1 MTEICDINLCT
12 GCAACASVCAH
23 KAINMVEVPPHGYL
37 HPKINN
43 DLCVDCGLCSKTCPA
58 NNPPE
63 FNSPLTAFAAISK
76 NHDDLMSSSSGAAS
90 SVLATHIIKKGGVV
104 YGSVE
109 EDYTHIAHQRIDS
122 LGDLPKIKGSKY
134 VHSYTTDIFPKV
146 KADLQ
151 QGLEVLFLGTPCQ
164 IAGLRKY
171 LRKSYDNLTL
181 VDLCCHGVPS
191 QKFLRDDVEHLCDV
205 TFRNKGDMSKPWDRW
220 GLYVTFRNKG
230 DMSKPWDRW
239 GLYVTFR
246 NKGDMSKPWD
256 RYGIYLSGKE
266 KNMIISPFL
275 KDNYI
280 TAFMSGLLFRE
291 NCYTCPYAR
300 AKRVSD
306 ITIADFWGY
315 QGKQIKTDDGISLLM
330 PSTKKGMQLIASCQ
344 SAFYCEERLAAEAIK
359 GNGQFNHP
367 SSRPKERDTFLRMYS
382 EDMQEAY
389 RIALRDYI
397 KNYKK
402 RILKGKVYKVLKPL
416 AVLKRKVIKK

>member
-1 MTEICDINLCT
+1 MTEICDLNSCT
-12 GCAACASVCAH
+12 GCAACAGVCAH
-23 KAINMVEVPPHGYL
+23 KAISMVEVPPHGYL

-43 DLCVDCGLCSKTCPA
+43 DLCVDCGLCSKTCPV
-58 NNPPE
+58 NNPPV
-63 FNSPLTAFAAISK
+63 FNSPQTAFAAISK
-76 NHDDLMSSSSGAAS
+76 DRDDLMSSSSGAAS
-90 SVLATHIIKKGGVV
+90 SVLATHIINKGGVV

-109 EDYTHIAHQRIDS
+109 EDYAHIAHQRIDS
-122 LGDLPKIKGSKY
+122 LTDLPKIKGSKY

-146 KADLQ
+146 KTDLQ

-230 DMSKPWDRW
+230 DMSKPWDR
-239 GLYVTFR
+239 
-246 NKGDMSKPWD
+246 
-256 RYGIYLSGKE
+256 YGVYLSEKE
-266 KNMIISPFL
+266 NKMISSPFL

-300 AKRVSD
+300 AERVSD

-315 QGKQIKTDDGISLLM
+315 QGKEIKVDNGISLLM
-330 PSTKKGMQLIASCQ
+330 PSTPKGVRLIEVCKP
-344 SAFYCEERLAAEAIK
+344 AFYCEERLAAEAIK

-367 SSRPKERDTFLRMYS
+367 SSRPKERDAFLRMYS

>member
-1 MTEICDINLCT
+1 MTEICDLNSCT
-12 GCAACASVCAH
+12 GCAACAGVCAH
-23 KAINMVEVPPHGYL
+23 KAISMVEVPPHGYL

-43 DLCVDCGLCSKTCPA
+43 DLCVDCGLCSKTCPV
-58 NNPPE
+58 NNPPV

-76 NHDDLMSSSSGAAS
+76 DRDDLMSSSSGAAS
-90 SVLATHIIKKGGVV
+90 SVLATHIINKGGVV

-109 EDYTHIAHQRIDS
+109 EDYAHIAHQRIDS
-122 LGDLPKIKGSKY
+122 LTDLPKIKGSKY

-146 KADLQ
+146 KTDLQ

-230 DMSKPWDRW
+230 DMSKPWDR
-239 GLYVTFR
+239 
-246 NKGDMSKPWD
+246 
-256 RYGIYLSGKE
+256 YGVYLSEKE
-266 KNMIISPFL
+266 NKMISSPFL

-300 AKRVSD
+300 AERVSD

-315 QGKQIKTDDGISLLM
+315 QGKEIKVDNGISLLM
-330 PSTKKGMQLIASCQ
+330 PSTPKGVRLIEVCKP
-344 SAFYCEERLAAEAIK
+344 AFYCEERLAAEAIK

-367 SSRPKERDTFLRMYS
+367 SSRPKERDAFLRMYS

>member
-1 MTEICDINLCT
+1 MTEICDIKSCT
-12 GCAACASVCAH
+12 GCAACAGVCAH
-23 KAINMVEVPPHGYL
+23 KAISMVEVPPHGYL

-43 DLCVDCGLCSKTCPA
+43 DLCVDCGLCSKTCPV
-58 NNPPE
+58 NNPPV
-63 FNSPLTAFAAISK
+63 FNSPQTAFAAISK
-76 NHDDLMSSSSGAAS
+76 DRDDLMSSSSGAAS
-90 SVLATHIIKKGGVV
+90 SVLATHIVNKGGVV

-109 EDYTHIAHQRIDS
+109 EDYAHIAHQRIDS
-122 LGDLPKIKGSKY
+122 LTDLPKIKGSKY

-230 DMSKPWDRW
+230 DMSKPWDR
-239 GLYVTFR
+239 
-246 NKGDMSKPWD
+246 
-256 RYGIYLSGKE
+256 YGIYLSGKE

-300 AKRVSD
+300 AERVSD

-315 QGKQIKTDDGISLLM
+315 QGKQIKSDDGISLLM
-330 PSTKKGMQLIASCQ
+330 PSTEKGMQLIESCQ

-367 SSRPKERDTFLRMYS
+367 SSRPEERDAFLLMYP
-382 EDMQEAY
+382 EDMQQAY
-389 RIALRDYI
+389 RIALRSYR
-397 KNYKK
+397 KNYK
-402 RILKGKVYKVLKPL
+402 RFILKNKIHKLLKSF
-416 AVLKRKVIKK
+416 IKLMKNF

>member
-1 MTEICDINLCT
+1 MTEICDIKSCT
-12 GCAACASVCAH
+12 GCAACAGVCAH
-23 KAINMVEVPPHGYL
+23 KAISMVEVPPHGYL

-43 DLCVDCGLCSKTCPA
+43 DLCVDCGLCSKTCPV
-58 NNPPE
+58 NNPPV

-76 NHDDLMSSSSGAAS
+76 DRDDLMSSSSGAAS
-90 SVLATHIIKKGGVV
+90 SVLATHIVNKGGVV

-109 EDYTHIAHQRIDS
+109 EDYAHIAHQRIDS
-122 LGDLPKIKGSKY
+122 LTDLPKIKGSKY

-205 TFRNKGDMSKPWDRW
+205 TFRNKGDMSKPWDR
-220 GLYVTFRNKG
+220 
-230 DMSKPWDRW
+230 
-239 GLYVTFR
+239 
-246 NKGDMSKPWD
+246 
-256 RYGIYLSGKE
+256 YGIYLSGKE

-300 AKRVSD
+300 AERVSD

-315 QGKQIKTDDGISLLM
+315 QGKQIKSDDGISLLM
-330 PSTKKGMQLIASCQ
+330 PSTEKGMQLIESCQ

-416 AVLKRKVIKK
+416 AVLKRKVIKNKRL

>member
-1 MTEICDINLCT
+1 MTEICDINSCT
-12 GCAACASVCAH
+12 GCAACAGVCAH
-23 KAINMVEVPPHGYL
+23 KAISMVEVPPHGYL

-43 DLCVDCGLCSKTCPA
+43 DLCVDCGLCSKTCPV
-58 NNPPE
+58 NNPPV
-63 FNSPLTAFAAISK
+63 FNSPQTAFAAISK
-76 NHDDLMSSSSGAAS
+76 DRDDLMSSSSGAAS
-90 SVLATHIIKKGGVV
+90 SVLATHIINKGGVV

-109 EDYTHIAHQRIDS
+109 EDYAHIAHQRIDS
-122 LGDLPKIKGSKY
+122 LTDLPKIKGSKY

-230 DMSKPWDRW
+230 DMSKPWDR
-239 GLYVTFR
+239 
-246 NKGDMSKPWD
+246 
-256 RYGIYLSGKE
+256 YGVYLSEKE
-266 KNMIISPFL
+266 NNMISSPFL

-300 AKRVSD
+300 AERVSD

-315 QGKQIKTDDGISLLM
+315 QGKEIKVDNGISLLM
-330 PSTKKGMQLIASCQ
+330 PSTPKGVRLIEVFKP
-344 SAFYCEERLAAEAIK
+344 AFYCEERLAAEAIK

-367 SSRPKERDTFLRMYS
+367 SSRPKERDAFLRMYS

>member
-1 MTEICDINLCT
+1 MTEICDINSCT
-12 GCAACASVCAH
+12 GCAACAGVCAH
-23 KAINMVEVPPHGYL
+23 KAISMVEVPPHGYL

-43 DLCVDCGLCSKTCPA
+43 DLCVDCGLCSKTCPV
-58 NNPPE
+58 NNPPV
-63 FNSPLTAFAAISK
+63 FNSPQTAFAAISK
-76 NHDDLMSSSSGAAS
+76 DRDDLMSSSSGAVS
-90 SVLATHIIKKGGVV
+90 SVLATHIINKGGVV

-109 EDYTHIAHQRIDS
+109 EDYAHIAHQRIDS
-122 LGDLPKIKGSKY
+122 LTDLPKIKGSKY

-171 LRKSYDNLTL
+171 LRKSYDNLIL

-230 DMSKPWDRW
+230 DMSKPWDR
-239 GLYVTFR
+239 
-246 NKGDMSKPWD
+246 
-256 RYGIYLSGKE
+256 YGVYLSEKE
-266 KNMIISPFL
+266 NNMISSPFL

-300 AKRVSD
+300 AERVSD

-315 QGKQIKTDDGISLLM
+315 QGKEIKVDNGISLLM
-330 PSTKKGMQLIASCQ
+330 PSTPKGVRLIEVCKP
-344 SAFYCEERLAAEAIK
+344 AFYCEERLAAEAIK

-367 SSRPKERDTFLRMYS
+367 SSRPKERDAFLRMYS

>member
-1 MTEICDINLCT
+1 MTEICDIKSCT
-12 GCAACASVCAH
+12 GCAACAGVCAH
-23 KAINMVEVPPHGYL
+23 KAISMVEVPPHGYL

-43 DLCVDCGLCSKTCPA
+43 DLCVDCGLCSKTCPV
-58 NNPPE
+58 NNPPV

-76 NHDDLMSSSSGAAS
+76 DRDDLMSSSSGAAS
-90 SVLATHIIKKGGVV
+90 SVLATHIVNKGGVV

-109 EDYTHIAHQRIDS
+109 EDYAHIAHQRIDS
-122 LGDLPKIKGSKY
+122 LTDLPKIKGSKY

-230 DMSKPWDRW
+230 DMSKPWDR
-239 GLYVTFR
+239 
-246 NKGDMSKPWD
+246 
-256 RYGIYLSGKE
+256 YGIYLSGKE

-300 AKRVSD
+300 AERVSD

-315 QGKQIKTDDGISLLM
+315 QGKQIKSDDGISLLM
-330 PSTKKGMQLIASCQ
+330 PSTEKGMQLIESCQ
-344 SAFYCEERLAAEAIK
+344 SAFYCEERLAAEATK
-359 GNGQFNHP
+359 SNGQFNHP
-367 SSRPKERDTFLRMYS
+367 SSRPEERDAFLLMYP
-382 EDMQEAY
+382 EDMQQAY
-389 RIALRDYI
+389 RIALRNYR
-397 KNYKK
+397 KNYK
-402 RILKGKVYKVLKPL
+402 RLILKIKIYKVLKPL
-416 AVLKRKVIKK
+416 AKLKRKVIKNKRL

>member
-1 MTEICDINLCT
+1 MTEICDIKSCT
-12 GCAACASVCAH
+12 GCAACAGVCAH
-23 KAINMVEVPPHGYL
+23 KAISMVEVPPHGYL

-43 DLCVDCGLCSKTCPA
+43 DLCVDCGLCSKTCPV
-58 NNPPE
+58 NNPPV

-76 NHDDLMSSSSGAAS
+76 DRDDLMSSSSGAAS
-90 SVLATHIIKKGGVV
+90 SVLATHIVNKGGVV

-109 EDYTHIAHQRIDS
+109 EDYAHIAHQRIDS
-122 LGDLPKIKGSKY
+122 LTDLPKIKGSKY

-191 QKFLRDDVEHLCDV
+191 QKFLRDDVKHLCD
-205 TFRNKGDMSKPWDRW
+205 
-220 GLYVTFRNKG
+220 VTFRNKG

-300 AKRVSD
+300 AERVSD

-315 QGKQIKTDDGISLLM
+315 QGKQIKSDDGISLLM
-330 PSTKKGMQLIASCQ
+330 PSTEKGMQLIESCQ

-367 SSRPKERDTFLRMYS
+367 SSRPEERDAFLLMYP
-382 EDMQEAY
+382 EDMQQAY
-389 RIALRDYI
+389 RIALRSYR
-397 KNYKK
+397 KNYK
-402 RILKGKVYKVLKPL
+402 RFILKNKIHKLLKSF
-416 AVLKRKVIKK
+416 IKLMKNF

>member
-1 MTEICDINLCT
+1 MTEICDINSCT
-12 GCAACASVCAH
+12 GCAACAGVCAH
-23 KAINMVEVPPHGYL
+23 KAISMVEVPPHGYL

-43 DLCVDCGLCSKTCPA
+43 DLCVDCGLCSKTCPV
-58 NNPPE
+58 NNPPV
-63 FNSPLTAFAAISK
+63 FNSPQTAFAAISK
-76 NHDDLMSSSSGAAS
+76 DRDDLMSSSSGAAS
-90 SVLATHIIKKGGVV
+90 SVLATHIINKGGVV

-109 EDYTHIAHQRIDS
+109 EDYAHIAHQRIDS
-122 LGDLPKIKGSKY
+122 LTDLPKIKGSKY

-171 LRKSYDNLTL
+171 LRKSYDNLIL

-230 DMSKPWDRW
+230 DMSKPWDR
-239 GLYVTFR
+239 
-246 NKGDMSKPWD
+246 
-256 RYGIYLSGKE
+256 YGVYLSEKE
-266 KNMIISPFL
+266 NNMISSPFL

-300 AKRVSD
+300 AERVSD

-315 QGKQIKTDDGISLLM
+315 QGKEIKVDNGISLLM
-330 PSTKKGMQLIASCQ
+330 PSTPKGVRLIEVCKP
-344 SAFYCEERLAAEAIK
+344 AFYCEERLAAEAIK

-367 SSRPKERDTFLRMYS
+367 SSRPKERDAFLRMYS

>member
-1 MTEICDINLCT
+1 MTEICDIKSCT
-12 GCAACASVCAH
+12 GCAACAGVCAH
-23 KAINMVEVPPHGYL
+23 KAISMVEVPPHGYL

-43 DLCVDCGLCSKTCPA
+43 DLCVDCGLCSKTCPV
-58 NNPPE
+58 NNPPV

-76 NHDDLMSSSSGAAS
+76 DRDDLMSSSSGAAS
-90 SVLATHIIKKGGVV
+90 SVLATHIVNKGGVV

-109 EDYTHIAHQRIDS
+109 EDYAHIAHQRIDS
-122 LGDLPKIKGSKY
+122 LTDLPKIKGSKY

-230 DMSKPWDRW
+230 DMSKPWDR
-239 GLYVTFR
+239 
-246 NKGDMSKPWD
+246 
-256 RYGIYLSGKE
+256 YGIYLSGKE

-300 AKRVSD
+300 AERVSD

-315 QGKQIKTDDGISLLM
+315 QGKQIKSDDGISLLM
-330 PSTKKGMQLIASCQ
+330 PSTEKGMQLIESCQ

-367 SSRPKERDTFLRMYS
+367 SSRPEERDAFLLMYP
-382 EDMQEAY
+382 EDMQQAY
-389 RIALRDYI
+389 RIALRSYR
-397 KNYKK
+397 KNYK
-402 RILKGKVYKVLKPL
+402 RFILKNKIHKLLKSF
-416 AVLKRKVIKK
+416 IKLMKNF

>member
-1 MTEICDINLCT
+1 MTEICDIKSCT
-12 GCAACASVCAH
+12 GCAACAGVCAH
-23 KAINMVEVPPHGYL
+23 KAISMVEVPPHGYL

-43 DLCVDCGLCSKTCPA
+43 DLCVDCGLCSKTCPV
-58 NNPPE
+58 NNPPV

-76 NHDDLMSSSSGAAS
+76 DRDDLMSSSSGAAS
-90 SVLATHIIKKGGVV
+90 SVFATHIVNKGGVV

-109 EDYTHIAHQRIDS
+109 EDYAHIAHQRIDS
-122 LGDLPKIKGSKY
+122 LTDLPKIKGSKY

-230 DMSKPWDRW
+230 DMSKPWDR
-239 GLYVTFR
+239 
-246 NKGDMSKPWD
+246 
-256 RYGIYLSGKE
+256 YGIYLSGKE

-300 AKRVSD
+300 AERVSD

-315 QGKQIKTDDGISLLM
+315 QGKQIKSDDGISLLM
-330 PSTKKGMQLIASCQ
+330 PSTEKGMQLIESCQ

-367 SSRPKERDTFLRMYS
+367 SSRPEERDAFLLMYP
-382 EDMQEAY
+382 EDMQQAY
-389 RIALRDYI
+389 RIALRSYR
-397 KNYKK
+397 KNYK
-402 RILKGKVYKVLKPL
+402 RFILKNKIHKLLKSF
-416 AVLKRKVIKK
+416 IKLMKNF

>member
-1 MTEICDINLCT
+1 MTEICDIKSCT
-12 GCAACASVCAH
+12 GCAACAGVCAH
-23 KAINMVEVPPHGYL
+23 KAISMVEVPPHGYL

-43 DLCVDCGLCSKTCPA
+43 DLCVDCGLCSKTCPV
-58 NNPPE
+58 NNPPV
-63 FNSPLTAFAAISK
+63 FNSPQTAFAAISK
-76 NHDDLMSSSSGAAS
+76 DRDDLMSSSSGAAS
-90 SVLATHIIKKGGVV
+90 SVLATHIINKGGVV

-109 EDYTHIAHQRIDS
+109 EDYAHIAHQRIDS
-122 LGDLPKIKGSKY
+122 LTDLPKIKGSKY

-230 DMSKPWDRW
+230 DMSKPWDR
-239 GLYVTFR
+239 
-246 NKGDMSKPWD
+246 
-256 RYGIYLSGKE
+256 YGIYLSGKE

-300 AKRVSD
+300 AERVSD

-315 QGKQIKTDDGISLLM
+315 QGKQIKSDDGISLLM
-330 PSTKKGMQLIASCQ
+330 PSTEKGMQLIESCQ

-367 SSRPKERDTFLRMYS
+367 SSRPEERDAFLLMYP
-382 EDMQEAY
+382 EDMQQAY
-389 RIALRDYI
+389 RIALRSYR
-397 KNYKK
+397 KNYK
-402 RILKGKVYKVLKPL
+402 RFILKNKIHKLLKSF
-416 AVLKRKVIKK
+416 IKLMKNF

>member
-1 MTEICDINLCT
+1 MTEICDIKSCT
-12 GCAACASVCAH
+12 GCAACAGVCAH
-23 KAINMVEVPPHGYL
+23 KAISMVEVPPHGYL

-43 DLCVDCGLCSKTCPA
+43 DLCVDCGLCSKTCPV
-58 NNPPE
+58 NNPPV

-76 NHDDLMSSSSGAAS
+76 DRDDLMSSSSGTAS
-90 SVLATHIIKKGGVV
+90 SVLATHIVNKGGVV

-109 EDYTHIAHQRIDS
+109 EDYAHIAHQRIDS
-122 LGDLPKIKGSKY
+122 LTDLPKIKGSKY

-230 DMSKPWDRW
+230 DMSKPWDR
-239 GLYVTFR
+239 
-246 NKGDMSKPWD
+246 
-256 RYGIYLSGKE
+256 YGIYLSGKE

-300 AKRVSD
+300 AERVSD

-315 QGKQIKTDDGISLLM
+315 QGKQIKSDDGISLLM
-330 PSTKKGMQLIASCQ
+330 PSTEKGMQLIESCQ

-367 SSRPKERDTFLRMYS
+367 SSRPEERDAFLLMYP
-382 EDMQEAY
+382 EDMQQAY
-389 RIALRDYI
+389 RIALRSYR
-397 KNYKK
+397 KNYK
-402 RILKGKVYKVLKPL
+402 RFILKNKIHKLLKSF
-416 AVLKRKVIKK
+416 IKLMKNF

>member
-1 MTEICDINLCT
+1 MTEICDIKSCT
-12 GCAACASVCAH
+12 GCAACAGVCAH
-23 KAINMVEVPPHGYL
+23 KAISMVEVPPHGYL

-43 DLCVDCGLCSKTCPA
+43 DLCVDCGLCSKTCPV
-58 NNPPE
+58 NNPPV

-76 NHDDLMSSSSGAAS
+76 DRDDLMSSSSGAAS
-90 SVLATHIIKKGGVV
+90 SVLATHIVNKGGVV

-109 EDYTHIAHQRIDS
+109 EDYAHIAHQRIDS
-122 LGDLPKIKGSKY
+122 LTDLPKIKGSKY

-300 AKRVSD
+300 AERVSD

-315 QGKQIKTDDGISLLM
+315 QGKQIKSDDGISLLM
-330 PSTKKGMQLIASCQ
+330 PSTEKGMQLIESCQ

-367 SSRPKERDTFLRMYS
+367 SSRPEERDAFLLMYP
-382 EDMQEAY
+382 EDMQQAY
-389 RIALRDYI
+389 RIALRSYR
-397 KNYKK
+397 KNYK
-402 RILKGKVYKVLKPL
+402 RFILKNKIHKLLKSF
-416 AVLKRKVIKK
+416 IKLMKNF

>member
-1 MTEICDINLCT
+1 MTEICDIKSCT
-12 GCAACASVCAH
+12 GCAACAGVCAH
-23 KAINMVEVPPHGYL
+23 KAISMVEVPPHGYL

-43 DLCVDCGLCSKTCPA
+43 DLCVDCGLCSKTCPV
-58 NNPPE
+58 NNPPV

-76 NHDDLMSSSSGAAS
+76 DRDDLMSSSSGAAS
-90 SVLATHIIKKGGVV
+90 SVLATHIVNKGGVV

-109 EDYTHIAHQRIDS
+109 EDYAHIAHQRIDS
-122 LGDLPKIKGSKY
+122 LTDLPKIKGSKY

-205 TFRNKGDMSKPWDRW
+205 TFRNKGDMSKPWDR
-220 GLYVTFRNKG
+220 
-230 DMSKPWDRW
+230 
-239 GLYVTFR
+239 
-246 NKGDMSKPWD
+246 
-256 RYGIYLSGKE
+256 YGIYLSGKE

-300 AKRVSD
+300 AERVSD

-315 QGKQIKTDDGISLLM
+315 QGKQIKSDDGISLLM
-330 PSTKKGMQLIASCQ
+330 PSTEKGMQLIESCQ

-367 SSRPKERDTFLRMYS
+367 SSRPEERDAFLLMYP
-382 EDMQEAY
+382 EDMQQAY
-389 RIALRDYI
+389 RIALRSYR
-397 KNYKK
+397 KNYK
-402 RILKGKVYKVLKPL
+402 RFILKNKIHKLLKSF
-416 AVLKRKVIKK
+416 IKLMKNF

>member
-1 MTEICDINLCT
+1 MTEICDIKSCT
-12 GCAACASVCAH
+12 GCAACAGVCAH
-23 KAINMVEVPPHGYL
+23 KAISMVEVPPHGYL

-43 DLCVDCGLCSKTCPA
+43 DLCVDCGLCSKTCPV
-58 NNPPE
+58 NNPPV

-76 NHDDLMSSSSGAAS
+76 DRDDLMSSSSGAAS
-90 SVLATHIIKKGGVV
+90 SVLATHIVNKGGVV

-109 EDYTHIAHQRIDS
+109 EDYAHIAHQRIDS
-122 LGDLPKIKGSKY
+122 LTDLPKIKGSKY

-230 DMSKPWDRW
+230 DMSKPWDR
-239 GLYVTFR
+239 
-246 NKGDMSKPWD
+246 
-256 RYGIYLSGKE
+256 YGIYLSGKE

-300 AKRVSD
+300 AERVSD

-315 QGKQIKTDDGISLLM
+315 QGKQIKSDDGISLLM
-330 PSTKKGMQLIASCQ
+330 PSTEKGMQLIESCQ

-367 SSRPKERDTFLRMYS
+367 SSRPEERDAFLLMYP
-382 EDMQEAY
+382 EDMQQAY
-389 RIALRDYI
+389 RIALRSYR
-397 KNYKK
+397 KNYK
-402 RILKGKVYKVLKPL
+402 RFILKNKIHKLLKFF
-416 AVLKRKVIKK
+416 IKLMKNF

>member
-1 MTEICDINLCT
+1 MTEICDLNSCT
-12 GCAACASVCAH
+12 GCAACAGVCAH
-23 KAINMVEVPPHGYL
+23 KAISMVEVPPHGYL

-43 DLCVDCGLCSKTCPA
+43 DLCVDCGLCSKTCPV
-58 NNPPE
+58 NNPPV

-76 NHDDLMSSSSGAAS
+76 DRDDLMSSSSGAAS
-90 SVLATHIIKKGGVV
+90 SVLATHIINKGGVV

-109 EDYTHIAHQRIDS
+109 EDYAHIAHQRIDS
-122 LGDLPKIKGSKY
+122 LTDLPKIKGSKY

-146 KADLQ
+146 KTDLQ

-230 DMSKPWDRW
+230 DMSKPWDR
-239 GLYVTFR
+239 
-246 NKGDMSKPWD
+246 
-256 RYGIYLSGKE
+256 YGVYLSEKE
-266 KNMIISPFL
+266 NKMISSPFL

-300 AKRVSD
+300 AERVSD

-315 QGKQIKTDDGISLLM
+315 QGKEIKVDNGISLLM
-330 PSTKKGMQLIASCQ
+330 PSTPKGVRLIEVCKP
-344 SAFYCEERLAAEAIK
+344 AFYCEERLAAEAIK
-359 GNGQFNHP
+359 GNGQFNYP
-367 SSRPKERDTFLRMYS
+367 SSRPKERDAFLRMYS

>member
-1 MTEICDINLCT
+1 MTEICDIKSCT
-12 GCAACASVCAH
+12 GCAACAGVCAH
-23 KAINMVEVPPHGYL
+23 KAISMVEVPPHGYL

-43 DLCVDCGLCSKTCPA
+43 DLCVDCGLCSKTCPV
-58 NNPPE
+58 NNPPV

-76 NHDDLMSSSSGAAS
+76 DRDDLMSSSSGAAS
-90 SVLATHIIKKGGVV
+90 SVLATHIVNKGGVV

-109 EDYTHIAHQRIDS
+109 EDYAHIAHQRIDS
-122 LGDLPKIKGSKY
+122 LTDLPKIKGSKY

-205 TFRNKGDMSKPWDRW
+205 TFRNKGDMSKPWDR
-220 GLYVTFRNKG
+220 
-230 DMSKPWDRW
+230 
-239 GLYVTFR
+239 
-246 NKGDMSKPWD
+246 
-256 RYGIYLSGKE
+256 YGIYLSGKE

-300 AKRVSD
+300 AERVSD

-315 QGKQIKTDDGISLLM
+315 QGKQIKSDDGISLLM
-330 PSTKKGMQLIASCQ
+330 PSTEKGMQLIESCQ

-367 SSRPKERDTFLRMYS
+367 SSRPEERDAFLLMYP
-382 EDMQEAY
+382 EDMQQAY
-389 RIALRDYI
+389 RIALRNYR
-397 KNYKK
+397 KNYK
-402 RILKGKVYKVLKPL
+402 RLILKIKIYKVLKPL
-416 AVLKRKVIKK
+416 AKLKRKVIKNKRL

>member
-1 MTEICDINLCT
+1 MTEICDIKLCT

-23 KAINMVEVPPHGYL
+23 KAISMVEVPPHGYL
-37 HPKINN
+37 HPNINN

-90 SVLATHIIKKGGVV
+90 SVLATYITNNGGVV

-109 EDYTHIAHQRIDS
+109 EDYAHIAHQRIDT
-122 LGDLPKIKGSKY
+122 LADLPKIKGSKY
-134 VHSYTTDIFPKV
+134 VHSYTTDIYPKV
-146 KADLQ
+146 KGDLQ

-171 LRKSYDNLTL
+171 LRKPYDNLIL

-191 QKFLRDDVEHLCDV
+191 QQFLRDDVENLCDV

-230 DMSKPWDRW
+230 DMSKPWD
-239 GLYVTFR
+239 
-246 NKGDMSKPWD
+246 M
-256 RYGIYLSGKE
+256 YGIYVSGKE

-300 AKRVSD
+300 AERVSD

-315 QGKQIKTDDGISLLM
+315 QGKQIKIDDGISLLM
-330 PSTKKGMQLIASCQ
+330 PSTEKGMQLIESCKP
-344 SAFYCEERLAAEAIK
+344 AFYCEERLAAEAIK

-367 SSRPKERDTFLRMYS
+367 SSRPKERDAFLRMYS
-382 EDMQEAY
+382 EDMQQAY
-389 RIALRDYI
+389 RIALRNYR
-397 KNYKK
+397 KNYNIY
-402 RILKGKVYKVLKPL
+402 ILKSRVYKVLKPL
-416 AVLKRKVIKK
+416 IELKQKALKK

>member
-1 MTEICDINLCT
+1 MTEICDLNSCT
-12 GCAACASVCAH
+12 GCAACAGVCAH
-23 KAINMVEVPPHGYL
+23 KAISMVEVPPHGYL

-43 DLCVDCGLCSKTCPA
+43 DLCVDCGLCSKTCPV
-58 NNPPE
+58 NNPPV

-76 NHDDLMSSSSGAAS
+76 DRDDLMSSSSGAAS
-90 SVLATHIIKKGGVV
+90 SVLATHIINKGGVV

-109 EDYTHIAHQRIDS
+109 EDYAHIAHQRIDS
-122 LGDLPKIKGSKY
+122 LTDLPKIKGSKY

-146 KADLQ
+146 KTDLQ

-230 DMSKPWDRW
+230 E
-239 GLYVTFR
+239 
-246 NKGDMSKPWD
+246 MSKPWD
-256 RYGIYLSGKE
+256 RYGVYLSEKE
-266 KNMIISPFL
+266 NKMISSPFL

-300 AKRVSD
+300 AERVSD

-315 QGKQIKTDDGISLLM
+315 QGKEIKVDNGISLLM
-330 PSTKKGMQLIASCQ
+330 PSTPKGVRLIEVCKP
-344 SAFYCEERLAAEAIK
+344 AFYCEERLAAEAIK

-367 SSRPKERDTFLRMYS
+367 SSRPKERDAFLRMYS

>member
-1 MTEICDINLCT
+1 MTEICDLNSCT
-12 GCAACASVCAH
+12 GCAACAGVCAH
-23 KAINMVEVPPHGYL
+23 KAISMVEVPPHGYL

-43 DLCVDCGLCSKTCPA
+43 DLCVDCGLCSKTCPV
-58 NNPPE
+58 NNPPV

-76 NHDDLMSSSSGAAS
+76 DRDDLMSSSSGAAS
-90 SVLATHIIKKGGVV
+90 SVLATHIINKGGVV

-109 EDYTHIAHQRIDS
+109 EDYAHIAHQRIDS
-122 LGDLPKIKGSKY
+122 LTDLPKIKGSKY

-146 KADLQ
+146 KTDLQ

-205 TFRNKGDMSKPWDRW
+205 TFRNKGDMSKPWDR
-220 GLYVTFRNKG
+220 
-230 DMSKPWDRW
+230 
-239 GLYVTFR
+239 
-246 NKGDMSKPWD
+246 
-256 RYGIYLSGKE
+256 YGVYLSEKE
-266 KNMIISPFL
+266 NKMISSPFL

-300 AKRVSD
+300 AERVSD

-315 QGKQIKTDDGISLLM
+315 QGKEIKVDNGISLLM
-330 PSTKKGMQLIASCQ
+330 PSTPKGVRLIEVCKP
-344 SAFYCEERLAAEAIK
+344 AFYCEERLAAEAIK

-367 SSRPKERDTFLRMYS
+367 SSRPKERDAFLRMYS

>member
-1 MTEICDINLCT
+1 MTEICDIKSCT
-12 GCAACASVCAH
+12 GCAACAGVCAH
-23 KAINMVEVPPHGYL
+23 KAISMVEVPPHGYL

-43 DLCVDCGLCSKTCPA
+43 DLCVDCGLCSKTCPV
-58 NNPPE
+58 NNPPV

-76 NHDDLMSSSSGAAS
+76 DRDDLMSSSSGAAS
-90 SVLATHIIKKGGVV
+90 SVLATHIVNKGGVV

-109 EDYTHIAHQRIDS
+109 EDYAHIAHQRIDS
-122 LGDLPKIKGSKY
+122 LTDLPKIKGSKY

-171 LRKSYDNLTL
+171 LRKSYDNLIL

-230 DMSKPWDRW
+230 DMSKPWDR
-239 GLYVTFR
+239 
-246 NKGDMSKPWD
+246 
-256 RYGIYLSGKE
+256 YGVYLSEKE
-266 KNMIISPFL
+266 NNMISSPFL

-300 AKRVSD
+300 AERVSD

-315 QGKQIKTDDGISLLM
+315 QGKEIKVDNGISLLM
-330 PSTKKGMQLIASCQ
+330 PSTPKGVRLIEVCKP
-344 SAFYCEERLAAEAIK
+344 AFYCEERLAAEAIK

-367 SSRPKERDTFLRMYS
+367 SSRPKERDAFLRMYS

>member
-1 MTEICDINLCT
+1 MTEICDLNSCT
-12 GCAACASVCAH
+12 GCAACAGVCAH
-23 KAINMVEVPPHGYL
+23 KAISMVEVPPHGYL

-43 DLCVDCGLCSKTCPA
+43 DLCVDCGLCSKTCPV
-58 NNPPE
+58 NNPPV

-76 NHDDLMSSSSGAAS
+76 DRDDLMSSSSGAAS
-90 SVLATHIIKKGGVV
+90 SVLATHIINKGGVV

-109 EDYTHIAHQRIDS
+109 EDYAHIAHQRIDS
-122 LGDLPKIKGSKY
+122 LTDLPKIKGSKY

-146 KADLQ
+146 KTDLQ

-230 DMSKPWDRW
+230 DMSKPWDR
-239 GLYVTFR
+239 
-246 NKGDMSKPWD
+246 
-256 RYGIYLSGKE
+256 YGVYLSEKE
-266 KNMIISPFL
+266 NKMISSPFL

-300 AKRVSD
+300 AERVSD

-330 PSTKKGMQLIASCQ
+330 PSTEKGMQLIESCQ

-367 SSRPKERDTFLRMYS
+367 SSRPEERDAFLLMYP
-382 EDMQEAY
+382 EDMQQAY
-389 RIALRDYI
+389 RIALRSYR
-397 KNYKK
+397 KNYK
-402 RILKGKVYKVLKPL
+402 RFILKNKIYKLLKSF
-416 AVLKRKVIKK
+416 IKLMKNF

>member
-23 KAINMVEVPPHGYL
+23 KAISMVEVPPHGYL

-109 EDYTHIAHQRIDS
+109 EDYAHIAHQRIDS

-205 TFRNKGDMSKPWDRW
+205 TFRNKGDMSKPWDR
-220 GLYVTFRNKG
+220 
-230 DMSKPWDRW
+230 
-239 GLYVTFR
+239 
-246 NKGDMSKPWD
+246 
-256 RYGIYLSGKE
+256 YGIYLSGKE

-300 AKRVSD
+300 AERVSD

-330 PSTKKGMQLIASCQ
+330 PSTEKGMQLIESCQ

-416 AVLKRKVIKK
+416 TVLKRKVIKNKRL